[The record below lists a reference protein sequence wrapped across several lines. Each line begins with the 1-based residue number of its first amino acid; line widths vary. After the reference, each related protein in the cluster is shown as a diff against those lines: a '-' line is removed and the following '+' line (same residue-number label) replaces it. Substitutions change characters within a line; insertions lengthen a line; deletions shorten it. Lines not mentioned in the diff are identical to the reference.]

1 MGLWKFILKILG
13 CNKPSVK
20 TTTTTTLT
28 DQTTTKGC
36 QKRALCIGINDYPG
50 TSNDLR
56 GCVNDAR
63 GWRSMFDQLGFC
75 IVKILVDA
83 SATPKNVKDE
93 LLQLVKLSESGDV
106 LAITYS
112 GHGTTTPDLDGD
124 EDDGRDEAICLY
136 GGLMIDD
143 EIRSILKQVKEGV
156 KVTFISDS
164 CHSGTVTRAFLSAI
178 NNYDVYAKSRY
189 LPPKDDIE
197 AISLG
202 TLPLKKGV
210 FIPENGMKEILLA
223 GCKSTEYSYDAF
235 FNGMNMGAF
244 SHYAL
249 LILRDNPRI
258 TYNDF
263 YKKVRTYLPNGQY
276 PQTPQLEG
284 SAENKNSY
292 MFE

>member
-1 MGLWKFILKILG
+1 MGLWKLILKILG
-13 CNKPSVK
+13 CNRPSIK

-28 DQTTTKGC
+28 DQTTVKGY

-56 GCVNDAR
+56 GCVNDAK
-63 GWRSMFDQLGFC
+63 GWKSLFALKGFSV
-75 IVKILVDA
+75 VKFLTDTN
-83 SATPKNVKDE
+83 ATPKNVKND
-93 LLQLVKLSESGDV
+93 LLQLVNLSNPGDV

-112 GHGTTTPDLDGD
+112 GHGTTTPDRNGD
-124 EDDGRDEAICLY
+124 EEDGRDEAICLY
-136 GGLMIDD
+136 GALMIDD
-143 EIRSILKQVKEGV
+143 EIRSILSQVKEGV

-164 CHSGTVTRAFLSAI
+164 CHSGTVTRAFLAAV
-178 NNYDVYAKSRY
+178 NNYDVYAKARY
-189 LPPKDDIE
+189 MPPEDDIE

-202 TLPLKKGV
+202 TFPLKKGI
-210 FIPENGMKEILLA
+210 FIPEDGMKEVLLA

-235 FNGMNMGAF
+235 FNGMNIGAF
-244 SHYAL
+244 SHHAL

-263 YKKVRTYLPNGQY
+263 YKKVRHALPSGQY